1 MAAEYR
7 TPDKSKRPYGWRAR
21 IGLIVPS
28 PNTVTET
35 EFWQMAPEGV
45 SVHTTRLLYRAD
57 EVDDPLSDMEQ
68 FLPQTLEELRGL
80 EVDVVAYACTASAL
94 KTPHEETQ
102 AHVAEGVARPAVT
115 TMGTILDA
123 FRALGVTKIAVG
135 SPYPDDVNEAER
147 IYFES
152 QGLTVTADEG
162 VILFEAQNRLRHMN
176 LVTEDDV
183 EELAERIDSPEAEAI
198 FLSCGDMATLGV
210 VDKLEQRLGKP
221 VVTSVQATFWGAL
234 RAAGV
239 EDKIEGCGRLLAEH

>member
-1 MAAEYR
+1 MGYR

-35 EFWQMAPEGV
+35 EFWQMAPKGV

-57 EVDDPLSDMEQ
+57 EVDDPVADMEQ

-102 AHVAEGVARPAVT
+102 DEVAEGVGRPAVT
-115 TMGTILDA
+115 TMGTILEA
-123 FRALGVTKIAVG
+123 LKALGVTRIAVG
-135 SPYPDDVNEAER
+135 SPYPEEVNKAER
-147 IYFES
+147 KYFES

-162 VILFEAQNRLRHMN
+162 VILFEAQQRLRHMN
-176 LVTEDDV
+176 LVTEADV
-183 EELAERIDSPEAEAI
+183 EELAKHIDSPDAEAI
-198 FLSCGDMATLGV
+198 FLSCGDMATLGI
-210 VDKLEQRLGKP
+210 VDKLEKTLEKP

-234 RAAGV
+234 RAAGI
-239 EDKIEGCGRLLAEH
+239 DDRIDGYGTLLATH

>member
-1 MAAEYR
+1 MTYR

-35 EFWQMAPEGV
+35 EFWRMAPDGV
-45 SVHTTRLLYRAD
+45 TIHTTRLLYRAD
-57 EVDDPLSDMEQ
+57 EVDDPLTDMEQ
-68 FLPQTLEELRGL
+68 FLPRTLEELRGL

-94 KTPHEETQ
+94 RTPHEETR
-102 AHVAEGVARPAVT
+102 AEVAEGVDRPTVT
-115 TMGTILDA
+115 TMGTVLDA
-123 FRALGVTKIAVG
+123 FKALGVTRIAVG
-135 SPYPDDVNEAER
+135 SPYPDAVNEAER
-147 IYFES
+147 SYFES

-162 VILFEAQNRLRHMN
+162 VILFEAQERLRHMN

-183 EELAERIDSPEAEAI
+183 AALAARIDSPDAEAI

-210 VDKLEQRLGKP
+210 VDKLEKQLGKP
-221 VVTSVQATFWGAL
+221 VVTSVQATFWGSL
-234 RAAGV
+234 RAAGI

>member
-1 MAAEYR
+1 MGYR
-7 TPDKSKRPYGWRAR
+7 TPEKSKRPYGWRAR

-57 EVDDPLSDMEQ
+57 EVDDPVADMEQ

-102 AHVAEGVARPAVT
+102 DEVEKGVGRPAVT
-115 TMGTILDA
+115 TMGTILEA
-123 FRALGVTKIAVG
+123 FKALGVTRIAVG
-135 SPYPDDVNEAER
+135 SPYPEEVNKAER
-147 IYFES
+147 KYFES

-162 VILFEAQNRLRHMN
+162 VILFEAQQRLRHMN
-176 LVTEDDV
+176 LVTEADV
-183 EELAERIDSPEAEAI
+183 EGLAMHIDSPDAEAI
-198 FLSCGDMATLGV
+198 FLSCGDMATLGI
-210 VDKLEQRLGKP
+210 VDKLEKALGKP

-234 RAAGV
+234 RAAGID
-239 EDKIEGCGRLLAEH
+239 ERIDGCGTLLATH

>member
-1 MAAEYR
+1 MAYR

-35 EFWQMAPEGV
+35 EFWRMAPDGV
-45 SVHTTRLLYRAD
+45 SIHTTRLLYRAD
-57 EVDDPLSDMEQ
+57 EVEDPVADMEQ

-80 EVDVVAYACTASAL
+80 EVDVVAYACTASAF

-102 AHVAEGVARPAVT
+102 AEVSHGVDRPAVT
-115 TMGTILDA
+115 TMGTILNA
-123 FRALGVTKIAVG
+123 FKALGVTKIAVG
-135 SPYPDDVNEAER
+135 SPYTDDVNEAER
-147 IYFES
+147 RYLES

-162 VILFEAQNRLRHMN
+162 MILFEAQQRLRHMN
-176 LVTEDDV
+176 LVTEPDV
-183 EELAERIDSPEAEAI
+183 EKLAMRIDSPEAEAI

-210 VDKLEQRLGKP
+210 VDKLEKKLGKP

-234 RAAGV
+234 RIAGIT
-239 EDKIEGCGRLLAEH
+239 DRIEGSGLLLAEH